1 MLTRRF
7 YLLLTMW
14 LLSLAMLG
22 QEHDDLTF
30 VISGEVRDNHSGKKL
45 ENVNVTAPQR
55 HLATVTNSD
64 GRFTL
69 KTVSRPDYIT
79 VSHVGYRT
87 QRVPLGTAVTG
98 LKIRLTPVNI
108 QLNDITVTN
117 LDPQVVLAEAMG
129 RIPDNYSRQP
139 ELMQCFYRE
148 TAKKRNKFISVSEAV
163 VELFKSSYEYGPGPD
178 RVAIVKGRTLV
189 SQKAS
194 DTLGLRMQGGPTEV
208 IFLDVVKNRGLIL
221 DKDELT
227 HYELKMGDPVSIDD
241 RLQLVVK
248 ANPNDDMLPY
258 ALYHATFYID
268 VETLA
273 FTRAELSLDMS
284 DKNKA
289 TRLMLVKKPRGVHF
303 KPKELSLLVNYRYDE
318 GVSHISYIRSSMQ
331 FNCDW
336 KRRLFS
342 TGYTTVNEMV
352 VTDRRP
358 CDKNPIDRKHAFKQ
372 RDSFLQMV
380 NNFNDPDFWRAYNII
395 EPTESL
401 EKAINK
407 LKKSGR

>member
-248 ANPNDDMLPY
+248 ATPNDDMLPY

-358 CDKNPIDRKHAFKQ
+358 CDKDPIDSKHAFKQ